1 MAAASV
7 ALKNDLMVRVARGE
21 KAERTPVWLFRQAG
35 RHLPEYEAYKKE
47 TGCNFL
53 QLLDDPKHVAECTM
67 QPVRRYNIDAAI
79 LFSDILVVAEALN
92 IEVTMPGGVGIQVPN
107 PLASPAEVA
116 TRVPAKIDVQDK
128 LSHVIESV
136 KLIKKELDGKVP
148 LIGFSAA
155 PWTLMYYMVGG
166 SSKKNQEI
174 GEKWLNEHP
183 AEAQAL
189 MDILTET
196 VIEYTSAQI
205 DAGADMMQIFEAMGE
220 FISKDSFY
228 KFALPCMQK
237 IATELRKR
245 HPGVPLLV
253 FPRGATYSLVD
264 LQQAGYDIVTMDT
277 QTPRAATRQA
287 LSKAAEEN
295 TPPNLMKQA
304 AGLQGNFDVSILKAG
319 ASTPEQVEAAVKDML
334 EELGAGGLIANLGE
348 GLTGKEDPALVHAF
362 VEAVHSVSDKML
374 KA

>member
-1 MAAASV
+1 MVACDAGAGSKEAGGARARAAERAVCARPGDARSRPHRAAAAFWQVLLVSSAAACMAPAPVSLPAKTSSLSQHPAVRAGERRRLPKLRAAAPGLQMAAASV

-166 SSKKNQEI
+166 SSKKNQDI

-183 AEAQAL
+183 AEVQRCVFL
-189 MDILTET
+189 
-196 VIEYTSAQI
+196 SA
-205 DAGADMMQIFEAMGE
+205 
-220 FISKDSFY
+220 
-228 KFALPCMQK
+228 
-237 IATELRKR
+237 
-245 HPGVPLLV
+245 
-253 FPRGATYSLVD
+253 
-264 LQQAGYDIVTMDT
+264 
-277 QTPRAATRQA
+277 
-287 LSKAAEEN
+287 
-295 TPPNLMKQA
+295 PPPPYC
-304 AGLQGNFDVSILKAG
+304 VS
-319 ASTPEQVEAAVKDML
+319 
-334 EELGAGGLIANLGE
+334 
-348 GLTGKEDPALVHAF
+348 
-362 VEAVHSVSDKML
+362 
-374 KA
+374 

>member
-1 MAAASV
+1 MCADRRCTLTPTPRVCRLWQVLLVSSAAAFMAPAPVSLSAKTSSVSQHPAVRACDRRRAPKLRAAAPGLQMAAASV

-183 AEAQAL
+183 AEVQRC
-189 MDILTET
+189 
-196 VIEYTSAQI
+196 VSP
-205 DAGADMMQIFEAMGE
+205 
-220 FISKDSFY
+220 S
-228 KFALPCMQK
+228 
-237 IATELRKR
+237 
-245 HPGVPLLV
+245 
-253 FPRGATYSLVD
+253 
-264 LQQAGYDIVTMDT
+264 
-277 QTPRAATRQA
+277 
-287 LSKAAEEN
+287 
-295 TPPNLMKQA
+295 TPPPSYC
-304 AGLQGNFDVSILKAG
+304 VSSCAVLCVCVCVCVCAT
-319 ASTPEQVEAAVKDML
+319 ASGVL
-334 EELGAGGLIANLGE
+334 LHIACVR
-348 GLTGKEDPALVHAF
+348 VHA
-362 VEAVHSVSDKML
+362 HTSVSQ
-374 KA
+374 ACA